1 MRTDSLPAPIARP
14 RQDTAREPSRQED
27 AERGAGTSF
36 GEAMAVAHRA
46 AAQAPAARAKTE
58 RDERDDAVARPDTT
72 GAPGAAAASNRGDDD
87 AADCRADTT
96 NADACVA
103 SAAPPAQP
111 TDGSAATLAPAAA
124 TVVPMPPPVA
134 SATPL
139 SASPQAA
146 DAPGAGSLAGAVR
159 VKGPRAAASVAA
171 PVPAGESCAPALAGT
186 DARPVTDANAPAT
199 GALCPAG
206 AGVVTDAA
214 RAEPAAPD
222 GSSPKAPGQAA
233 PDPVH
238 RKPGHEPAI
247 AGSGAHGP
255 DVQARPAQ
263 IGGPAQPPSTD
274 ATPSFAMPALATAP
288 GASHA
293 AAHPAPPVFASVPT
307 PVGHP
312 GFADRFAGEVG
323 TLALRGIEQ
332 AEIVL
337 NPRDLGPVRI
347 ELSLNGEA
355 ARIAFS
361 AAQPETRHAIEQ
373 TLPVLKDLLA
383 SNGLMLAGASVSDG
397 RAGQDTAGGS
407 AFARAPT
414 PPAAWTSPGDEGA
427 ASPGTV
433 VARSARLRGLVDL
446 YA

>member
-1 MRTDSLPAPIARP
+1 
-14 RQDTAREPSRQED
+14 
-27 AERGAGTSF
+27 
-36 GEAMAVAHRA
+36 
-46 AAQAPAARAKTE
+46 
-58 RDERDDAVARPDTT
+58 
-72 GAPGAAAASNRGDDD
+72 
-87 AADCRADTT
+87 
-96 NADACVA
+96 
-103 SAAPPAQP
+103 
-111 TDGSAATLAPAAA
+111 
-124 TVVPMPPPVA
+124 
-134 SATPL
+134 
-139 SASPQAA
+139 
-146 DAPGAGSLAGAVR
+146 
-159 VKGPRAAASVAA
+159 
-171 PVPAGESCAPALAGT
+171 
-186 DARPVTDANAPAT
+186 
-199 GALCPAG
+199 
-206 AGVVTDAA
+206 
-214 RAEPAAPD
+214 
-222 GSSPKAPGQAA
+222 
-233 PDPVH
+233 
-238 RKPGHEPAI
+238 
-247 AGSGAHGP
+247 
-255 DVQARPAQ
+255 
-263 IGGPAQPPSTD
+263 
-274 ATPSFAMPALATAP
+274 MPALATAP